1 MKSIILNDCWS
12 HGIRGETGCDKC
24 LSSPVIEEC
33 HWQKTYCLMKHSGN
47 KRCLQKVTRV
57 HATDLSKCSCDPDI
71 KYELTD
77 LEKSNI
83 HNRNEQSQFVYK
95 PNKTAYEGKTD
106 NELRKEFEEI
116 YKKLYKINEVFWKD
130 GN

>member
-1 MKSIILNDCWS
+1 
-12 HGIRGETGCDKC
+12 
-24 LSSPVIEEC
+24 
-33 HWQKTYCLMKHSGN
+33 MKHSGN

-116 YKKLYKINEVFWKD
+116 YKKLYKINEVFWKED
-130 GN
+130 N